1 MIYKAIGVNSDGNPA
16 GTTIAFITFTVT
28 GKQWQYQL
36 LAQSK
41 IVYNEQWQQQLQ
53 SATALCVADYIQL
66 HQHFGEYIGQLI
78 NSFIEQHS
86 LQHQVQL
93 IVYNGHNIINLPL
106 KKLFVQLGDGACI
119 AAATGLA
126 VIGNLT
132 AIDIALG
139 GKAANI
145 FSKALLLLSA
155 SEEKSIDN
163 TNTLIPYQHK
173 DVVLTALLGVIRWR
187 EEATVLPLNG
197 SLKASIGGAVWIGSE
212 A

>member
-1 MIYKAIGVNSDGNPA
+1 
-16 GTTIAFITFTVT
+16 
-28 GKQWQYQL
+28 
-36 LAQSK
+36 
-41 IVYNEQWQQQLQ
+41 
-53 SATALCVADYIQL
+53 
-66 HQHFGEYIGQLI
+66 
-78 NSFIEQHS
+78 
-86 LQHQVQL
+86 
-93 IVYNGHNIINLPL
+93 
-106 KKLFVQLGDGACI
+106 
-119 AAATGLA
+119 
-126 VIGNLT
+126 
-132 AIDIALG
+132 LG

-173 DVVLTALLGVIRWR
+173 DVVLTALLGVLRWR